1 MIKPP
6 HRLLCGGFCLTE
18 RLCRDIIK
26 IMKLLFGNEAMKRL
40 VIGMTAHVDA
50 GKTTLSEAMLF
61 VSGELRKAGRVDKRD
76 SFLDTHAIERSRG
89 ITVFAKQ
96 AVMHLNGAEYTLLD
110 TPGHT
115 DFSAETE
122 RALSVLDCAILVI
135 SGIDGVQSHTETIW
149 RLLARYNIPVFVF
162 VNKTDIA
169 VTGKDF
175 LLAELQAKLSHRVVD
190 FTPREDKTPLYE
202 ELAELDENMMNGF
215 LETGM
220 IPDEDIREAVFKR
233 NVFPCYFGSAL
244 KFTGITQLL
253 DGISAYAKFPEYGDK
268 FGARVYK
275 ITTEGSTR
283 LTHMKITGGSLKV
296 RSEINGEKV
305 TALRIYSGA
314 KFTSVDT
321 AGAGCIVAAAGLSET
336 FAGQGIGFEKESTQP
351 LLAPVLTYR
360 LVLPQDVDVH
370 TMYKNMFILEEE
382 DPALHVSF
390 DPRFGDIH
398 VSLMGKIQLE
408 VLTTVIKDRF
418 GIDVSFDRGSIAYKE
433 TIASPVVGIGHYEPL
448 RHYAEVHLLMEPLP
462 AGSGVEICSDCSE
475 DVLDRNWQRL
485 ILSNLHDKTHIGV
498 LTGSPITDIKITL
511 VTGRASLKHTEGG
524 DFRQASYRAVRMGL
538 RYAQS
543 VLLEPFYSFTLR
555 IPAECTGR
563 ALNDLQQMGGEFS
576 SPEND
581 GEFTVIT
588 GKAPVSEMA
597 DYHTDVSGYSKGR
610 GRLTCVFEGYYPCHN
625 AEEVIE
631 NIGYDV
637 DGDLDNTADSVFCA
651 HGAGY
656 GVKWDEVRDYAHL
669 ENGIS
674 FASDSRADDEP
685 VRRSVS
691 VSPADDDELM
701 AIFERTYGKINRDPR
716 TKMRREY
723 EPPKT
728 KAKPLPQGP
737 IYLLVDGY
745 NIIFSWDELK
755 KLAADDLDL
764 ARSRL
769 IQLMCNYR
777 GYKKCE
783 VILVFDAYK
792 IKGDHREV
800 EQVGGISVIY
810 TKEAETADMYIEKV
824 SHELAKEHR
833 VRVATSDG
841 AEQVIIL
848 GNGAY
853 RVSAAEFY
861 EEVKAVETEIRDII
875 DRNSQKGRNT
885 RNIKVKE

>member
-1 MIKPP
+1 
-6 HRLLCGGFCLTE
+6 
-18 RLCRDIIK
+18 
-26 IMKLLFGNEAMKRL
+26 MKRL

-175 LLAELQAKLSHRVVD
+175 LLAELQAKLSHKVVD

-220 IPDEDIREAVFKR
+220 IPDEDIRDAVCKR

-253 DGISAYAKFPEYGDK
+253 DGISAYAKFPEYGGD
-268 FGARVYK
+268 FGAGVYK
-275 ITTEGSTR
+275 ITTENNTR

-321 AGAGCIVAAAGLSET
+321 AEAGCLVAAAGLAET
-336 FAGQGIGFEKESTQP
+336 FAGQGIGFEKAGTSP

-360 LVLPQDVDVH
+360 LVLPQGVDVH
-370 TMYKNMFILEEE
+370 TMYKNMLLLEEE

-418 GIDVSFDRGSIAYKE
+418 GIDVQFDKGSIAYKE

-462 AGSGVEICSDCSE
+462 AGSGIEICSDCSE

-524 DFRQASYRAVRMGL
+524 DFRQGHTVR
-538 RYAQS
+538 
-543 VLLEPFYSFTLR
+543 
-555 IPAECTGR
+555 
-563 ALNDLQQMGGEFS
+563 
-576 SPEND
+576 
-581 GEFTVIT
+581 
-588 GKAPVSEMA
+588 
-597 DYHTDVSGYSKGR
+597 
-610 GRLTCVFEGYYPCHN
+610 
-625 AEEVIE
+625 
-631 NIGYDV
+631 
-637 DGDLDNTADSVFCA
+637 
-651 HGAGY
+651 
-656 GVKWDEVRDYAHL
+656 
-669 ENGIS
+669 
-674 FASDSRADDEP
+674 
-685 VRRSVS
+685 
-691 VSPADDDELM
+691 
-701 AIFERTYGKINRDPR
+701 
-716 TKMRREY
+716 
-723 EPPKT
+723 
-728 KAKPLPQGP
+728 
-737 IYLLVDGY
+737 
-745 NIIFSWDELK
+745 
-755 KLAADDLDL
+755 
-764 ARSRL
+764 
-769 IQLMCNYR
+769 
-777 GYKKCE
+777 
-783 VILVFDAYK
+783 
-792 IKGDHREV
+792 
-800 EQVGGISVIY
+800 
-810 TKEAETADMYIEKV
+810 
-824 SHELAKEHR
+824 
-833 VRVATSDG
+833 
-841 AEQVIIL
+841 
-848 GNGAY
+848 
-853 RVSAAEFY
+853 
-861 EEVKAVETEIRDII
+861 
-875 DRNSQKGRNT
+875 
-885 RNIKVKE
+885 